1 MKIITQSVLIAFI
14 STLAFSSAIG
24 QVTTPCSTDDAN
36 KKMET
41 LYPEEV
47 RKAKEQLEIET
58 LEFAQRKSVNSVIY
72 TIPVVFHILHT
83 YGSENI
89 SDAQVQDAITVLN
102 RDYSKQNADTANIVS
117 AFQGIAANVGIV
129 FKLAKLDPNG
139 NCTNGIDRIYSPLTN
154 VGSDD
159 TKLNLWPRNKYL
171 NIWVVKNI
179 SSGAA
184 GYSMYPSSVQGPG
197 GSQVDG
203 VMILSTYVGSI
214 GTSSASRSRSLT
226 HEVGHWLNLAHCWGS
241 SNSPGAASNCS
252 TDDNVSD
259 TPNTIGWTSCNLNG
273 ASCGS
278 AIDNVQNYMEYSYCS
293 NMFTNGQKTRMLAAL
308 TSNTASRS
316 NLWSSSNLIATGVNT
331 TTVCAPVADFY
342 TETPQVCVNS
352 NINFIENTNLAAATS
367 WSWTFPGGTP
377 ASSTAQFPTVQYAT
391 PGTYS
396 VSLTVTNANGS
407 SSVTKNAYVNV
418 QPATAD
424 ISSPNFSEGF
434 ESLVIN
440 AASNWTINNV
450 DGGNAWGIT
459 SNAAYSGSKSIKLT
473 NINSTPGSID
483 EFITPSIDLTQFVNP
498 KLYYRIAYASLTGT
512 AGVDYQSNAMQILS
526 SVDCGKTWGNRR
538 AYTENT
544 MSTTADQD
552 AAFTPT
558 SQNQWRLDN
567 INLALFA
574 TYSNIQFKFRFE
586 AGEGNNIYID
596 DINISGTT
604 ELTELEALKN
614 NFRIFPN
621 PAENDAVVYFTTES
635 NAQVNVK
642 VYDVLGKEVYA
653 NNMGELNGGNHNLIL
668 NKTILNA
675 SGVYFVQLT
684 VNDQV
689 LSKKFILK

>member
-41 LYPEEV
+41 LHPEEV

-342 TETPQVCVNS
+342 TETTQVCVNS

-567 INLALFA
+567 VNLALFA

>member
-14 STLAFSSAIG
+14 FTFAFSSAIG